1 MHKMKSLLSKANEA
15 QSKAISFGEGPM
27 LVLAGPGSGKTFT
40 ITQRIQYLIE
50 EHHVKPEHI
59 LVITFTKAAAKE
71 MQVRFIKLLD
81 GQILPVS
88 FGTFHAIFFHI
99 LQHTYSFDARNII
112 KESEKKQFLKEILHT
127 IPTEL
132 VQEDGEVLE
141 HPEVLQRILEEISQ
155 IKNLGISYYE
165 YQSNCCTKAQFQ
177 YIYEQYHQLMK
188 QKSKLDFDDMVL
200 LCYQLLKKRTD
211 VLQLWQ
217 KKFQYIL
224 IDEFQDINPM
234 QYEVVKLL
242 ALPQNNLFIVGDDDQ
257 SIYGFRGSRPEIML
271 HFQEDYPNV
280 QRILL
285 NQNYRSQAEIVEA
298 SLRLIKHNQKRFTK
312 VLEAAFTQDE
322 KRKNDCNY
330 QEEDIAKNKTHQEN
344 NKAVS
349 IYCFES
355 KFQQAQNIV
364 QLTKQYIEQKKGEY
378 KDIAI
383 IYRTNTLALLT
394 AEKFAKEGTPFQLKE
409 QMKNIYDTSVAKDI
423 IAYIQYALYEKNV
436 QDFFRIMNRPV
447 RYITRESVPLQPFT
461 KDQLM
466 LNLQDKGY
474 VIHNVITLYK
484 QFEFIKKCTPY
495 AAINYI
501 RKGIGYDAY
510 LKERSK
516 VQGRKWEDEIKIL
529 DALQEHARAFDSLKE
544 WLEIVTHMEDT
555 IKQAQERNEENAV
568 QLMTMHASKGLE
580 FPVVIIPD
588 LNEGVIPYKKA
599 VTEEQLEEER
609 RMLYVAM
616 TRAKEKLF
624 LFYVKENE
632 PGMILPSRFLQEIEC
647 L

>member
-40 ITQRIQYLIE
+40 ITQRIRFLIE

-71 MQVRFIKLLD
+71 MQERFVKLSD

-99 LQHTYSFDARNII
+99 LQHTYSFDTRNII
-112 KESEKKQFLKEILHT
+112 KESEKRHFLKEILHT
-127 IPTEL
+127 MPLEL
-132 VQEDGEVLE
+132 IREDEVLE
-141 HPEVLQRILEEISQ
+141 HPDVLQRILEEISQ
-155 IKNLGISYYE
+155 IKNLGISYHN
-165 YQSNCCTKAQFQ
+165 YQSDCCTKEQFC
-177 YIYEQYHQLMK
+177 YIYEQYRKWMK
-188 QKSKLDFDDMVL
+188 QKNKLDFDDMVL
-200 LCYQLLKKRTD
+200 LCYHLLKKRED
-211 VLQLWQ
+211 ILQIWQ
-217 KKFQYIL
+217 DKFQYIL

-257 SIYGFRGSRPEIML
+257 AIYGFRGSKPEIML
-271 HFQEDYPNV
+271 HFEEDYPNA

-285 NQNYRSQAEIVEA
+285 SRNYRSRADIVES
-298 SLRLIKHNQKRFTK
+298 SLQLIAHNQKRFMKEIEAVIVQNNTVDNDDK
-312 VLEAAFTQDE
+312 QQGNDKLQNEKSVLTY
-322 KRKNDCNY
+322 N
-330 QEEDIAKNKTHQEN
+330 
-344 NKAVS
+344 
-349 IYCFES
+349 FES
-355 KFQQAQNIV
+355 KLQQTQNIV
-364 QLTKQYIEQKKGEY
+364 QLIKQYVEQKKGEY

-383 IYRTNTLALLT
+383 IYRTNTLAMLT
-394 AEKFAKEGTPFQLKE
+394 AEKLAKEGIPFRLKE
-409 QMKNIYDTSVAKDI
+409 QMKNIYDTSVAKDM
-423 IAYIQYALYEKNV
+423 IAYIQYALYEKDI
-436 QDFFRIMNRPV
+436 QAFFRIMNRPV

-461 KDQLM
+461 KAQL
-466 LNLQDKGY
+466 LLRLQDKSY
-474 VIHNVITLYK
+474 VIHNVINMYEQLA
-484 QFEFIKKCTPY
+484 FIKKCTPY

-510 LKERSK
+510 RKEQCK
-516 VQGRKWEDEIKIL
+516 EQGRNWEDELKIL
-529 DALQEHARAFDSLKE
+529 DELQEHAKAFTSLKE

-555 IKQAQERNEENAV
+555 IKQAQARKEENAV
-568 QLMTMHASKGLE
+568 QLMTMHGSKGLE
-580 FPVVIIPD
+580 FPIVIIPD

-624 LFYVKENE
+624 LFYVKEENE
-632 PGMILPSRFLQEIEC
+632 LGMSLPSRFLQEIQG
-647 L
+647 